1 VPVRWRTRSRLRY
14 LGIGLVLL
22 LLLVGA
28 FALDTL
34 YVAGYFK
41 RIEPRFAGEC
51 HRIVGIPGIED
62 ILIAPDGRHAF
73 LSADDRRAASTGS
86 PVPGGIWLYDLAS
99 EALPTN
105 LTPDAT
111 VGFHPHGISLW
122 PLPDG
127 RGRLFVIN
135 HPDEGR
141 VLLGKERQTVEVF
154 DWRPEGLVYRA
165 TLADPLLVSP
175 NAIAAVGVDT
185 FYATN
190 DHRWHGFWRTLEDWL
205 RLPLADI
212 VYFDGAHF
220 RIAADGITF
229 ANGIETSADGKRLFV
244 ASTTGRALLVYDRDA
259 ATAQL
264 GNRRE
269 IGLDTA
275 PDNVR
280 RSAEGSLWIGAHPQ
294 LLKFLAHARKAK
306 NLSPSEVL
314 KVTPKPDGSASV
326 TQIYL
331 DDGREISG
339 SSVAAASGKRLLIG
353 PVYDDHFLDC
363 TMK

>member
-1 VPVRWRTRSRLRY
+1 MRWRTHTRLRY
-14 LGIGLVLL
+14 LGLGLVLL

-51 HRIVGIPGIED
+51 HRIVGIPGVED
-62 ILIAPDGRHAF
+62 IVVASDGRHAF
-73 LSADDRRAASTGS
+73 LSADDRRAASAGR
-86 PVPGGIWLYDLAS
+86 PVAGGIWLYDLAS

-127 RGRLFVIN
+127 RGRLFVVN

-141 VLLGKERQTVEVF
+141 VPIGEGRQTIEVF
-154 DWRPEGLVYRA
+154 DWRAEGLIYRA

-175 NAIAAVGVDT
+175 NGIAAVGVDT
-185 FYATN
+185 FYVTN
-190 DHRWHGFWRTLEDWL
+190 DHRWHGNWRTLEDWL
-205 RLPLADI
+205 RLPLADV
-212 VYFDGAHF
+212 VYFDGARFHV
-220 RIAADGITF
+220 AADSITF
-229 ANGIETSADGKRLFV
+229 ANGIETSVDGSKLYV
-244 ASTTGRALLVYDRDA
+244 ASTTGRALLIYDRDV
-259 ATAQL
+259 ATAAL
-264 GNRRE
+264 GNRRD

-275 PDNVR
+275 PDNIR
-280 RSAEGSLWIGAHPQ
+280 RSADGGLWIGAHPQ
-294 LLKFLAHARKAK
+294 LLKFLAHAKRAK

-314 KVTPKPDGSASV
+314 KVSPKPDGTFAV
-326 TQIYL
+326 AQIYL

-339 SSVAAASGKRLLIG
+339 SSVGAASGKRLLIG
-353 PVYDDHFLDC
+353 PVYADHILDC